1 MTLSFL
7 QIAVY
12 FLLIESISVLRSASF
27 DSVVID
33 ISGNLFLRTLN
44 ILALIIGFSII
55 YFTPGL
61 LWIAKK
67 KDCTLWES
75 SPFLVETLHG
85 SRLSDLLLL
94 GCC

>member
-1 MTLSFL
+1 MKINKKALMTLSFL

-61 LWIAKK
+61 LWIAKNGGGPVTGFRRFFIR
-67 KDCTLWES
+67 D
-75 SPFLVETLHG
+75 G
-85 SRLSDLLLL
+85 S
-94 GCC
+94 G